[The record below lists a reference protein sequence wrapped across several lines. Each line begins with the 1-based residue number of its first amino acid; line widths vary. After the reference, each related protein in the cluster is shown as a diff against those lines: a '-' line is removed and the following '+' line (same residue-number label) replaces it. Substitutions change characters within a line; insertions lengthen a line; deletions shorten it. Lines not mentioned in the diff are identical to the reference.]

1 VEPQF
6 EGSFADYRPG
16 DVQLC
21 AGPAYHSAPLLFDL
35 RWPLASG
42 VPIVLVDKWDTREVL
57 RAIEQHRVT
66 HAHMVPTMFQ
76 RLLALPQ
83 AERERYDVSS
93 LRLVIHGAAPCPVH
107 VKQALIDWIGPV
119 LIEYYAATE
128 GGDNIHVNSA
138 DWLRRPGTVGR
149 LDPSRGHRILDEQGN
164 DVPVGSVG
172 RIYFRAP
179 AEDRFEYFGDPAK
192 TAAAYAG
199 DRFTLGDLGY
209 VDEEGWLFLTGRSA
223 ETIISGGVNI
233 YPRESRRRA
242 ERAPCRGAGLHG
254 RCPRPRVGRTRCF
267 RRRTGCWPCANAG
280 TGGPTHR
287 ARRHTTRGLQAAA
300 RNRLR
305 TGAAAQRHRQA
316 VARRGA
322 ATLLGRPRQGTL
334 NMLSPDNPILG
345 INHVGIVAHD
355 QAALQNF
362 YARAA
367 GLQPWSALDALGLP
381 GGGVALAGPNAGV
394 RLLPG
399 ASSPRRRHVSEAGF
413 THLCFQSP
421 AITPLHAAF
430 AEAGATFHSPLVDLG
445 TGFLYCYARD
455 PEHNVTELEG
465 VAPVW
470 TSPSRGSRMSTWP
483 APTCVRNA
491 ASTATCW
498 AIRPH
503 AARTW
508 PTMSG
513 STASP
518 RSMPWRCAWRG
529 CRPATCRSSSS
540 TTARRRRLPPHRSAH
555 VVRQVPMGM
564 PTSPSR

>member
-1 VEPQF
+1 MNVPQAPSPSNQGFRAFADELRKRAATWTQSAVFAREQPGATALWSARGSRSFAELHEAANRLASHLRGLGLQPGDAVALMCSNRPEFVEVLLAALRCGLRLTPVSTHLTTAEAAYIVADCQARVLFVESALSGTAIEGVARIVIGEASYTAALASGSADDDERACAGKLMLYTSGTTGRPKGVYSRKADCVEPQY
-6 EGSFADYRPG
+6 EGSFANYQPG

-93 LRLVIHGAAPCPVH
+93 LRLVIHGAAPCPVP
-107 VKQALIDWIGPV
+107 VKQALIDWLGPV

-128 GGDNIHVNSA
+128 GGDNIHVNSV

-233 YPRESRRRA
+233 YPREIDDVLNGHPAVAQVCTVGAPDPEWGERVVSVVVPAAGHAPTPELAGQLIAHAATQLAGYKRPREIVFEQALPHSGTGKLLRA
-242 ERAPCRGAGLHG
+242 E
-254 RCPRPRVGRTRCF
+254 
-267 RRRTGCWPCANAG
+267 
-280 TGGPTHR
+280 
-287 ARRHTTRGLQAAA
+287 
-300 RNRLR
+300 
-305 TGAAAQRHRQA
+305 
-316 VARRGA
+316 
-322 ATLLGRPRQGTL
+322 
-334 NMLSPDNPILG
+334 
-345 INHVGIVAHD
+345 
-355 QAALQNF
+355 
-362 YARAA
+362 
-367 GLQPWSALDALGLP
+367 
-381 GGGVALAGPNAGV
+381 
-394 RLLPG
+394 
-399 ASSPRRRHVSEAGF
+399 
-413 THLCFQSP
+413 
-421 AITPLHAAF
+421 
-430 AEAGATFHSPLVDLG
+430 
-445 TGFLYCYARD
+445 
-455 PEHNVTELEG
+455 
-465 VAPVW
+465 
-470 TSPSRGSRMSTWP
+470 
-483 APTCVRNA
+483 
-491 ASTATCW
+491 
-498 AIRPH
+498 
-503 AARTW
+503 
-508 PTMSG
+508 
-513 STASP
+513 
-518 RSMPWRCAWRG
+518 
-529 CRPATCRSSSS
+529 
-540 TTARRRRLPPHRSAH
+540 
-555 VVRQVPMGM
+555 VRQ
-564 PTSPSR
+564 RFWADRDKAL